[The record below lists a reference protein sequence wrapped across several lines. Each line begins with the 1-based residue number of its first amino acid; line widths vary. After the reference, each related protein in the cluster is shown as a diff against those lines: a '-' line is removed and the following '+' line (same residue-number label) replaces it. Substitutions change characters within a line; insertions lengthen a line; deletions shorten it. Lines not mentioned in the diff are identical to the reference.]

1 MTEMKQKSKK
11 DWWVD
16 FVEQLS
22 HIYLNFAFL
31 FFLFFFFNLVMKR
44 HYDREAWANARLER
58 RCNSAS
64 RIYIYV
70 VLQFSSCFELSKN
83 SWLHVTFTFPCFVIW
98 NKRALE
104 KNIEQQHTCIDALT
118 EKKKTCQSSHPL
130 KKKKL
135 EQGCSPQF
143 YLEHKHQ

>member
-70 VLQFSSCFELSKN
+70 VVQFSSCFELSRN
-83 SWLHVTFTFPCFVIW
+83 SLLHVTFTFLCFVICW
-98 NKRALE
+98 KQKRFR
-104 KNIEQQHTCIDALT
+104 KKIEQQHTCIDALT
-118 EKKKTCQSSHPL
+118 EKKNLPIITSTEKEKNWTRLFTSIL
-130 KKKKL
+130 F
-135 EQGCSPQF
+135 GA
-143 YLEHKHQ
+143 